1 MAGASGSDSLEQF
14 ATGVTLR
21 RRIAMRPQSDS
32 LGGIVRTL
40 CHSVDM
46 PKPNSK
52 DRTLDGK
59 AGRSGSSSGPQHH
72 HRPTGLVGRASMPLV
87 NASMDWPKRV
97 VAAAAVITV
106 LFAAMFVRVDIDT
119 DPENMLASDAPVRL
133 RNADMRETFG
143 TGDMIVV
150 GVFAERSLA
159 TPELLAE
166 AFDFHD
172 ALADLDGVAEATM
185 ISVRTASNDAA
196 PATAEGAEALTA
208 TIANDPL
215 LGGNVLSG
223 DSDTLAFFV
232 PLDAKSDAQP
242 VRDAANDLL
251 DASPQLAGLER
262 HVAGLPLAQEA
273 FGAQM
278 FVQMAVFAPMAGLA
292 IFALMLLF
300 FRRLVLV
307 GPAMLLAML
316 SVIWAMGFLIG
327 SGNSLHIMSSM
338 IPIFLMP
345 IAILDAVHVISEFF
359 DRYSEAHDR
368 RSALQTVFDELSGP
382 IAFTSVTTIVGFLA
396 LALTPIPPV
405 QIFGAFIAFGVLVA
419 WLGTMTLL
427 PAVLMLVPEPS
438 IARAVGEGSAS
449 RGRFASV
456 VRSLPTGAVRHRLPI
471 LATVGLVAVAAIPLI
486 SSIEVNDNPVNWFRS
501 GHEVR
506 VATERLNGEL
516 PGTFAANLLLE
527 ADDPA
532 LLTSAETVAAVAA
545 LQERWATD
553 PNIGTSA
560 SFVDLLG
567 GTVGTEASDQLAQ
580 RLAESPL
587 VGTLIDET
595 NTRANVRLQLRN
607 GDNQAMNAVLDVTEQ
622 QLTIAPLPEGVTA
635 NWAGET
641 YLNVVWQ
648 DEMVAGMLRGFI
660 VTLAVITVLLAVLF
674 RSVVWALIGIS
685 PVLWTILVV
694 YGGIG
699 LIGKD
704 FDMPIAVLSTLVL
717 GIGVDFAIHF
727 VERFRELKSDLG
739 SSALA
744 ISAFAEEPAR
754 ALSRNAAVVAIG
766 FLPLLFSS
774 LTPYVIVG
782 LFLGAIIV
790 LSWLSTVIALP
801 ALVTIRDRGD

>member
-1 MAGASGSDSLEQF
+1 MA
-14 ATGVTLR
+14 
-21 RRIAMRPQSDS
+21 
-32 LGGIVRTL
+32 
-40 CHSVDM
+40 
-46 PKPNSK
+46 
-52 DRTLDGK
+52 
-59 AGRSGSSSGPQHH
+59 
-72 HRPTGLVGRASMPLV
+72 LV
-87 NASMDWPKRV
+87 NASMNWPKRV

-119 DPENMLASDAPVRL
+119 DPENMLAADAPVRV
-133 RNADMRETFG
+133 RNADMRSTFG

-150 GVFAERSLA
+150 GVFADRALA
-159 TPELLAE
+159 TPDVLAE
-166 AFDFHD
+166 AFAFHD
-172 ALADLDGVAEATM
+172 AVAELDGVAEATM
-185 ISVRTASNDAA
+185 ISVRTASDDVA
-196 PATAEGAEALTA
+196 PTTIEGANALTTA
-208 TIANDPL
+208 IAGDPL
-215 LGGNVLSG
+215 LGGNVLSQ
-223 DSDTLAFFV
+223 DSDTLAFFI

-251 DASPQLAGLER
+251 DASPELAGLER

-278 FVQMAVFAPMAGLA
+278 FVQMGLFAPMAGVA

-307 GPAMLLAML
+307 GPAMLLAL
-316 SVIWAMGFLIG
+316 VSVIWAMGFLIG

-359 DRYSEAHDR
+359 DRYSDAHDR
-368 RSALQTVFDELSGP
+368 GSALQTVFDELAGP

-405 QIFGAFIAFGVLVA
+405 QIFGLFIAFGVFVA

-427 PAVLMLVPEPS
+427 PAVLMLVSETS
-438 IARAVGEGSAS
+438 IAKAVGEGSAS
-449 RGRFASV
+449 SGRFARV
-456 VRSLPTGAVRHRLPI
+456 VRSLPTGAVRHRRPI
-471 LATVGLVAVAAIPLI
+471 LAGVGLIAVAAIPLI

-527 ADDPA
+527 ADDAA
-532 LLTSAETVAAVAA
+532 LLTAPETIAAVAS
-545 LQERWATD
+545 LQERWAND

-567 GTVGTEASDQLAQ
+567 GTVGTDAADQLVLRSSQ
-580 RLAESPL
+580 SPL
-587 VGTLIDET
+587 VGTLVDET
-595 NTRANVRLQLRN
+595 GMRANVRLQLRN
-607 GDNQAMNAVLDVTEQ
+607 GDNQAMNEVVDVTEQ
-622 QLTIAPLPEGVTA
+622 QLSITPLPDGVTS

-674 RSVVWALIGIS
+674 RSIVWALIGIS

-694 YGGIG
+694 SGGIG
-699 LIGKD
+699 LLGKD

-739 SSALA
+739 SSAVA
-744 ISAFAEEPAR
+744 IAAFAEEPAR
-754 ALSRNAAVVAIG
+754 ALTRNAAVVAIG

-801 ALVTIRDRGD
+801 ALVAMGARRS